1 LDPADEEARRR
12 HAGIRLASRI
22 DASLAPHTSNATEV
36 AVTFRK
42 PSRTI
47 RVEPIQ
53 RPVEQDRPQR
63 AEPSAHKDRDEPRQ
77 NSPTHSPIQRETP
90 KPARR

>member
-12 HAGIRLASRI
+12 YAGTRSAGRL
-22 DASLAPHTSNATEV
+22 DGSLAPHTSNATEI

-53 RPVEQDRPQR
+53 RR
-63 AEPSAHKDRDEPRQ
+63 AERDREERPEVDAPKAQDEQRRPSPTPRQ
-77 NSPTHSPIQRETP
+77 VPD
-90 KPARR
+90 PARR